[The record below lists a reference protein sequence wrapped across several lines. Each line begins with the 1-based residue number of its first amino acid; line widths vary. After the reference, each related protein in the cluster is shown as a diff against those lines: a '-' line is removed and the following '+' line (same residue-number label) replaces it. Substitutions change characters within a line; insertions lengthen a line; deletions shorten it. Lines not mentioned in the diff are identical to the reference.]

1 MCRSDGLIGLSST
14 RTSASPGAKG
24 GVGISA
30 SFNTLFGSPVSRK
43 INAFINTSWVF
54 RRRLI
59 PAACS
64 TTSGTRTGAG
74 DEGEHLRRSWEMLH
88 ALAEPN
94 LPQCHSLGTL
104 SSRPSGTPASGQTA
118 LCARRAMSGENSCAR
133 EGSHNGR
140 EPHATSRMTFHR
152 ETRHHWYPHKRHG
165 KILLYERYR
174 APNWK
179 SVHSSAWMK
188 LFATRSKRKFNNPVS
203 FDEKR

>member
-59 PAACS
+59 PAGCS
-64 TTSGTRTGAG
+64 KTSGTGSGAG
-74 DEGEHLRRSWEMLH
+74 DEGEHLRRSDLLH
-88 ALAEPN
+88 AFAERN
-94 LPQCHSLGTL
+94 LPLCHSLVLFLRGRHAL
-104 SSRPSGTPASGQTA
+104 PHLGKQLFTA
-118 LCARRAMSGENSCAR
+118 
-133 EGSHNGR
+133 
-140 EPHATSRMTFHR
+140 
-152 ETRHHWYPHKRHG
+152 
-165 KILLYERYR
+165 

-179 SVHSSAWMK
+179 SRPLYILAAWMK
-188 LFATRSKRKFNNPVS
+188 LFAATRSKRKFNNPVS
-203 FDEKR
+203 FDEKRSTCRTGGGEWYYKI